1 MAHRCGVTQEV
12 EGMNCKLTPTVIPAF
27 ALVAALGVHAA
38 PITTVPWNGY
48 PGAVTFTYDDARESQ
63 LPNLI
68 PQLDALGI
76 KATFFV
82 PQAGVGDL
90 VKKKADWLKVAK
102 NGHELANH
110 TYSHQDVAGASGGIA
125 QMATYL
131 RAMDPSIQSVTFAY
145 PNCNEGAQT
154 QVSAEN
160 FIARDCGDVRYTWAS
175 EPSNWMLHQG
185 LILSKNAESGV
196 TAINDAKN
204 NKWATIV
211 VHDVVNNPPDWSLSV
226 ADNKKL
232 LDQAVANKLWIGT
245 YQEVG
250 AYYRAHFTMD
260 KVTASGAGP
269 WNLTWTSP
277 HAKMP
282 KSVKLKVKLDAA
294 TFGTG
299 ITVSQDNVTIPANTD
314 GSYTIDFM
322 KLKMNV
328 VKGASGIAPS
338 SRPTFSFG
346 ATATPD
352 GIRLDGVSGDVEAH
366 VTDLR
371 GASLF
376 NGPVSDRRIALGQG
390 SRGILVVSLTD
401 RASGAVA
408 QKLVNTTR

>member
-1 MAHRCGVTQEV
+1 MHHRPIVKKLLVGLALSATALMAG
-12 EGMNCKLTPTVIPAF
+12 
-27 ALVAALGVHAA
+27 

-48 PGAVTFTYDDARESQ
+48 PGAVTFTYDDARTSQ

-82 PQAGVGDL
+82 PQTGAGGNL
-90 VKKKADWLKVAK
+90 AEKKDDWIKVAK

-110 TYSHQDVAGASGGIA
+110 TYSHKNAADAPDGIA
-125 QMATYL
+125 QMASYL

-145 PNCNEGAQT
+145 PNCAEGAQT

-160 FIARDCGDVRYTWAS
+160 FIGRDCGDMRYGWAS

-185 LILSKNAESGV
+185 LILSKSAQAGI
-196 TAINDAKN
+196 TAIDDAKS
-204 NKWATIV
+204 NKWATLI
-211 VHDVVNNPPDWSLSV
+211 VHDVVNNPPDYSLSV
-226 ADNKKL
+226 SDNKSL
-232 LDQAVANKLWIGT
+232 LDKAIANKLWIGT

-282 KSVKLKVKLDAA
+282 KSVKLKVKLDKA
-294 TFGTG
+294 TFGNTF
-299 ITVSQDNVTIPANTD
+299 TVSQDGAAIAANTD

-322 KLKMNV
+322 KLKLAVTAGSSGISRKSGSALGEVSMRRTASEIV
-328 VKGASGIAPS
+328 MTGIGASGFDLTVRNLKGRILASKRFDARSDAGSESLAMDPALAGTPLLAVISATDGSGLRSVPLAPV
-338 SRPTFSFG
+338 R
-346 ATATPD
+346 
-352 GIRLDGVSGDVEAH
+352 
-366 VTDLR
+366 
-371 GASLF
+371 
-376 NGPVSDRRIALGQG
+376 
-390 SRGILVVSLTD
+390 
-401 RASGAVA
+401 
-408 QKLVNTTR
+408 